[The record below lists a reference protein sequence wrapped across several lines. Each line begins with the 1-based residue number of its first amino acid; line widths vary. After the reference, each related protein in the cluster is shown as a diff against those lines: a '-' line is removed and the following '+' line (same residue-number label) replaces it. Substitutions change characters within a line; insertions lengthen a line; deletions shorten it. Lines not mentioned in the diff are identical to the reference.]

1 MKPFS
6 LLIKPASAD
15 CNLHCTYC
23 FYLDRSALYPETKR
37 HRMPDKV
44 LAQMIF
50 SYMKTE
56 QKQYTFGWQGGEPT
70 LMGVDFFRRVTELQQ
85 KYGRSGTLVTN
96 GLQTNATLIDEE
108 FAKHLAKYKF
118 LVGVSLDGPENIH
131 NRYRITADG
140 RGSYTDV
147 LRGIEHLKQNN
158 VEFNIL
164 TLVTSANVKKGRD
177 VYRFLCDMGFFYHQ
191 YIPCVEFDDKGSPM
205 PFSINGEEWGD
216 FLCEIFDE
224 WIKRDTRKVSVRLFD
239 SILALMVDN
248 ERNVCRM
255 GNNCC
260 QYFVVEHNG
269 DIYPC
274 DFFVDSDKRLGNIMN
289 DSWEELQTSPRYIE
303 FGRKKALWN
312 EECNHCEH
320 LKYCSGD
327 CLKHR
332 LYERDNSRDL
342 SWLCSGWKRFF
353 NHALPEL
360 EKLASSIKK
369 ERQLQQLANQKRG
382 IQNRFS
388 HMKIGRNEPC
398 PCGSGKKYK
407 KCCGD
412 IEPPKAEF
420 RG

>member
-1 MKPFS
+1 MQPFS
-6 LLIKPASAD
+6 LLVKPSSAD
-15 CNLHCTYC
+15 CNLCCEYC
-23 FYLDRSALYPETKR
+23 FYLERSTLYPESKR

-44 LAQMIF
+44 LVQMIS

-56 QKQYTFGWQGGEPT
+56 QKQYAFGWQGGEPT

-85 KYGRSGTLVTN
+85 KYGRSGALVAN
-96 GLQTNATLIDEE
+96 GLQTNATLIDKE

-118 LVGVSLDGPENIH
+118 LVGVSLDGSENIH

-140 RGSYTDV
+140 HESYTDV

-164 TLVTSANVKKGRD
+164 TLVTSANVKKAKE
-177 VYRFLCDMGFFYHQ
+177 VYSFLCDMGFFYHQ
-191 YIPCVEFDDKGSPM
+191 YIPCVEFDDKGHPM

-224 WIKRDTRKVSVRLFD
+224 WIREDTRKVSVRLFD
-239 SILALMVDN
+239 SILTLIVDGVY
-248 ERNVCRM
+248 NVCHM
-255 GNNCC
+255 GDNCC

-274 DFFVDSDKRLGNIMN
+274 DFFVESNKKLGNIMN
-289 DSWEELQTSPRYIE
+289 DSWEELQNSPKYIE

-312 EECNHCEH
+312 EGCNHCEY

-332 LYERDNSRDL
+332 LYKRDNSKDL
-342 SWLCSGWKRFF
+342 SLLCKGW
-353 NHALPEL
+353 
-360 EKLASSIKK
+360 
-369 ERQLQQLANQKRG
+369 
-382 IQNRFS
+382 
-388 HMKIGRNEPC
+388 
-398 PCGSGKKYK
+398 
-407 KCCGD
+407 
-412 IEPPKAEF
+412 
-420 RG
+420 

>member
-1 MKPFS
+1 MKQFS

-15 CNLHCTYC
+15 CNLHCPYC
-23 FYLDRSALYPETKR
+23 FYLDRSTLYPETKR

-44 LAQMIF
+44 LAQMIS

-56 QKQYTFGWQGGEPT
+56 QNQYAFGWQGGEPM

-85 KYGRSGTLVTN
+85 KYGKNGALVAN
-96 GLQTNATLIDEE
+96 GLQTNATLIDVE
-108 FAKHLAKYKF
+108 FARHLAKYKF
-118 LVGVSLDGPENIH
+118 LAGVSLDGPENIH

-164 TLVTSANVKKGRD
+164 ALVTSANVKKARE
-177 VYRFLCDMGFFYHQ
+177 VYSFLCDMGFFYHQ
-191 YIPCVEFDDKGSPM
+191 YIPCVEFDNKGHPM

-224 WIKRDTRKVSVRLFD
+224 WIKRDTKKVSVRLFD
-239 SILALMVDN
+239 SILTLIVDGVY
-248 ERNVCRM
+248 NVCHM
-255 GNNCC
+255 GDNCC

-269 DIYPC
+269 EIYPC
-274 DFFVDSDKRLGNIMN
+274 DFFVESNKKLGNIMN
-289 DSWEELQTSPRYIE
+289 DSWEELQNSPQYIE

-332 LYERDNSRDL
+332 LYKRDNSKDL
-342 SWLCSGWKRFF
+342 SWLCKGWKQFF

-360 EKLASSIKK
+360 KKLAK
-369 ERQLQQLANQKRG
+369 QLANQRG
-382 IQNRFS
+382 W
-388 HMKIGRNEPC
+388 
-398 PCGSGKKYK
+398 YV
-407 KCCGD
+407 
-412 IEPPKAEF
+412 
-420 RG
+420 